1 MATINIVMSAYPGRR
16 VREVGC
22 SWTSIGIGIG
32 GGTPTRRLA
41 VQGLGGITEAVSAF
55 GRDVLAANPGASFD
69 ISVGM
74 AKGQRKPRGFD
85 DAEKAETF
93 GHHAFLREDAGDDAT
108 YRKLTSPP
116 ASGAVAA
123 AALAA

>member
-1 MATINIVMSAYPGRR
+1 MATINIVLSAYPGHR

-22 SWTSIGIGIG
+22 SWTSIGIGG
-32 GGTPTRRLA
+32 NTPTRRLA

>member
-1 MATINIVMSAYPGRR
+1 MATTSIILSAYPGRR
-16 VREVGC
+16 IREGGC
-22 SWTSIGIGIG
+22 TSTQIGLCIG
-32 GGTPTRRLA
+32 GGAPQRHLA
-41 VQGLGGITEAVSAF
+41 VEGLGGITLAVAQF

>member
-1 MATINIVMSAYPGRR
+1 MATINIVLSAYPGRR

-55 GRDVLAANPGASFD
+55 GRDVLAANPEASFV
-69 ISVGM
+69 ISVTM
-74 AKGQRKPRGFD
+74 ASDQRKPRGFD
-85 DAEKAETF
+85 DAERAGTF
-93 GHHAFLREDAGDDAT
+93 GQHAHLRDDVGEEVN
-108 YRKLTSPP
+108 YRKLASPTVSAPTP
-116 ASGAVAA
+116 APVPA
-123 AALAA
+123 